1 MRYETSVVVDRPIED
16 VWASLVNPFNI
27 PRWNPSWLGIRPASP
42 APLGP
47 GSTFQARMRL
57 FGFEIR
63 LDAEIVDWDPPRAGS
78 FSVRGPIGSGSLRAR
93 LEETGAG
100 TRLVRGTDIEP
111 RPLLKP
117 LFWIA
122 GPLIRR
128 RSAVYDQ
135 QFKRVIEADSPD
147 QGKKQNER

>member
-1 MRYETSVVVDRPIED
+1 MRYETSVMISRPIED

-42 APLGP
+42 APLGL

-57 FGFEIR
+57 FGFELR
-63 LDAEIVDWDPPRAGS
+63 LNAEIVDWDPPRGGS
-78 FSVRGPIGSGSLRAR
+78 FSVRGAIGSGSLRAR
-93 LEETGAG
+93 LEATEAG

-128 RSAVYDQ
+128 RSAAYDQ
-135 QFKRVIEADSPD
+135 QFKRVLEADAPA
-147 QGKKQNER
+147 QGDR